1 MLRLTQTRLASGHNV
16 LDLSVCPS
24 VNLQTCEHD
33 ILKMNEPIM
42 MTLGTKVHGGKVM
55 RKNDPILG
63 SAGKGQGRTTSNNNN
78 NNRTIYKAQ

>member
-55 RKNDPILG
+55 RKN
-63 SAGKGQGRTTSNNNN
+63 
-78 NNRTIYKAQ
+78 